1 MSISL
6 KVDVIGLRELEKA
19 LKDLG
24 VAAGQKGG
32 PVKTALMAAALPVLR
47 SAQAKVPVSA
57 KGTFV
62 GEGEKRKHVK
72 PGRLKRAIKRQRH
85 PNPRY
90 LNEIVGVGV
99 DPGTTRDDERGAYY
113 GYIVEFRQPFL
124 RPAME
129 SNREK
134 SVQIFKRKLGAS
146 IEKIGKQV
154 GNKNAQAVGAKA
166 RTGKPFV
173 FRGALKS

>member
-6 KVDVIGLRELEKA
+6 KVEVIGLRELEKA
-19 LKDLG
+19 LRDLG

-47 SAQAKVPVSA
+47 SAQANVPVD
-57 KGTFV
+57 T
-62 GEGEKRKHVK
+62 
-72 PGRLKRAIKRQRH
+72 GRLKKSIKRQRH

-99 DPGTTRDDERGAYY
+99 DPGTKRSDKGGAYY